1 MNYITGSVNM
11 GFYRFRS
18 NVDICG
24 TRISN
29 GAKVRLSG
37 DDIIVTKFTR
47 SGKEIVLKTNKENF
61 FEEMKAFPSILNR
74 MKKNIKRRIRI

>member
-1 MNYITGSVNM
+1 M

-24 TRISN
+24 TRVSS
-29 GAKVRLSG
+29 GDKASLSG
-37 DDIIVTKFTR
+37 DNIVVTRFTR